1 VADGIGINGLPILTV
16 EPGLDHYYYDN
27 VIGGPG
33 AFMIP
38 AENYD
43 TFADAIL
50 KKLINEIAMAEPGAD
65 QTFAAAVSQSRPRLR
80 QNLATSVLPK
90 LPVSKSAMP

>member
-1 VADGIGINGLPILTV
+1 
-16 EPGLDHYYYDN
+16 
-27 VIGGPG
+27 
-33 AFMIP
+33 MIP

-50 KKLINEIAMAEPGAD
+50 KKLINEIATAEPGAG
-65 QTFAAAVSQSRPRLR
+65 QSFATAAVSQSRPHLR

-90 LPVSKSAMP
+90 LPMPKSAMP